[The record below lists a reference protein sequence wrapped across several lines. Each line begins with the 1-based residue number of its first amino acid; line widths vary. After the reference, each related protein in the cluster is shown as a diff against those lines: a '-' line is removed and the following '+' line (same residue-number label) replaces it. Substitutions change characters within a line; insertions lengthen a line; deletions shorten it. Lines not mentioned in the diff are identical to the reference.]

1 MYGTRDAASNW
12 QEHLSRQL
20 EAIGFVRG
28 VGHPSVFHHPG
39 RGLVTLVHGDDYTTA
54 GEPKE
59 LQWFKKELE
68 GAYEIKTQLIGPEG
82 TETGKVLNRVI
93 TYVGD
98 GYELEADQ
106 RHSEMIAE
114 QLGVTGSGGI
124 TTAGCQNEEIETPEQ
139 EEDLPAGDVT
149 LFRGVAAR
157 ANYLGPDRPDMLYA
171 SKEVCRE
178 MSKPSVAGLDKITRI
193 AKFLSGRPRVVW
205 EFPNQEFQD
214 VIDVYVDANW
224 AGCRRTRKSTSGGC
238 AMLGKHCLKAW
249 SKTQSIIAKSSGES
263 ELFGV
268 IKGSSEALGLV
279 TLAGDF
285 GHVLGTRVHV
295 DATAAKGMVE
305 RRGISRVRHI
315 EVDNL
320 WIQEKEAR
328 RMMPIGKVF
337 GGDNPADL
345 MTKNVGIDLAIK
357 HMRAMGIRFAEGRSG
372 AAAKLHTLGPAD
384 VWNVEKKGTK
394 LNMIKTHSVPRKELF
409 TPSGEEDYPVH
420 NGDLEA
426 VRITIGVTES
436 GKLFEIEDNWK
447 RPGRSGRTLPESWT
461 GHTTFVVR
469 ASARTRINDES
480 GIAQNSSTSR
490 S

>member
-1 MYGTRDAASNW
+1 MPTYEEVYERRMR
-12 QEHLSRQL
+12 H
-20 EAIGFVRG
+20 
-28 VGHPSVFHHPG
+28 
-39 RGLVTLVHGDDYTTA
+39 A
-54 GEPKE
+54 GE
-59 LQWFKKELE
+59 
-68 GAYEIKTQLIGPEG
+68 Y
-82 TETGKVLNRVI
+82 
-93 TYVGD
+93 
-98 GYELEADQ
+98 
-106 RHSEMIAE
+106 
-114 QLGVTGSGGI
+114 
-124 TTAGCQNEEIETPEQ
+124 
-139 EEDLPAGDVT
+139 
-149 LFRGVAAR
+149 
-157 ANYLGPDRPDMLYA
+157 
-171 SKEVCRE
+171 
-178 MSKPSVAGLDKITRI
+178 
-193 AKFLSGRPRVVW
+193 
-205 EFPNQEFQD
+205 
-214 VIDVYVDANW
+214 
-224 AGCRRTRKSTSGGC
+224 
-238 AMLGKHCLKAW
+238 CLKAW

-372 AAAKLHTLGPAD
+372 AAAKLHMLGPVD
-384 VWNVEKKGTK
+384 TWNIEKHGTN
-394 LNMIKTHSVPRKELF
+394 LNMVKTHSVLRRELF
-409 TPSGEEDYPVH
+409 APSGEEDYPVH

-426 VRITIGVTES
+426 VRVTAGVTES
-436 GKLFEIEDNWK
+436 GKIFEIEDNWR
-447 RPGRSGRTLPESWT
+447 RPGRSSRALAESWT
-461 GHTTFVVR
+461 GHTSFTVR
-469 ASARTRINDES
+469 ASARKKVNNEIGT
-480 GIAQNSSTSR
+480 ALTLSTSR